1 MLLNKAY
8 YAFKFLIPRRLQI
21 QLRRFHINR
30 KRPLHAEKWPIDPN
44 AGKPP
49 NFPQFSGWPDGKKF
63 ALVLTHDVENADSLE
78 KCLQLAEME
87 ERLGFRS
94 SFNFV
99 AGDYPVPA
107 ALRQHLT
114 DRGFEI
120 GVHGLHHDNNP
131 FRSKSVF
138 RKQSVEINRALKEW
152 GAVGFRSPSMYHD
165 LEMLHYL
172 DIEYDASTFDT
183 DPFEPQPDGMFTIFP
198 FWVPDRDRQKG
209 YVELPYTLPQDFLL
223 FVLMQQKNIDI
234 WKKKLDWI
242 ADQGGM
248 ALFITHPGYMCFN
261 EARGYDEYPAM
272 YYGEFLEYI
281 QSRYKGRYWHALPRD
296 VARFWAVKN
305 RVPTPEPPNPVP
317 LPLTRILSPKPIHA
331 CMLVYSFYES
341 DNRVMRYAEALV
353 KRGDS
358 VDVIA
363 LRKEGTLPYEEIRG
377 VKVYRIQKRMID
389 EKGKISYLLKL
400 IAFLFNSLIFMTN
413 IHLKTPYNLI
423 HVHSVP
429 DFEVFATIFPKLQ
442 GAKIILDI
450 HDIVPEFYASKFHE
464 NEKSILF
471 KALVMLERLSSK
483 YSDHII
489 ISNHLWE
496 KTILSRSVERDKCT
510 VIMNYPDELFF
521 RRRLRERNDSKF
533 VMIYPGTLGWHQ
545 GLDIAVQAFASIK
558 DQAPEAEFHIYGR
571 GPEKKNLERLIAE
584 LGLENR
590 VFIKETVPIEQIAR
604 IMANADLGIIPKRN
618 DPFGGEAFSTK
629 ILEFMSLGIP
639 VIVSETKI
647 DRFYF
652 NDSVLKFFK
661 PDDTND
667 LAQCMLSMR
676 SDKVLRDCLRE
687 NAMRFVENY
696 RWEKRKPEYLALV
709 DSLMKYKEGSNKR

>member
-1 MLLNKAY
+1 MLLNNAY
-8 YAFKFLIPRRLQI
+8 YTFKFLIPRRLQI
-21 QLRRFHINR
+21 QLRRYFIQR
-30 KRPLHAEKWPIDPN
+30 KQSKYEDVWPIDPN

-49 NFPQFSGWPDGKKF
+49 EGWAGWPEGKKF
-63 ALVLTHDVENADSLE
+63 ALVLTHDVESAQGLD
-78 KCLQLAEME
+78 KCYQLAEIE

-99 AGDYPVPA
+99 AGDYPVPGV
-107 ALRQHLT
+107 LRQSLM

-120 GVHGLHHDNNP
+120 GVHGLHHDQDL
-131 FRSKSVF
+131 FQSASIFK
-138 RKQSVEINRALKEW
+138 KQASEINRYLKEW
-152 GAVGFRSPSMYHD
+152 DSVGFRSPSMYHD
-165 LEMLHYL
+165 LELLHHL

-183 DPFEPQPDGMFTIFP
+183 DPFEPQPDGMGTIFP
-198 FWVPDRDRQKG
+198 FLVSNHNPQKR

-223 FVLMQQKNIDI
+223 FILMQEKNIDI

-242 ADQGGM
+242 AAQGGM
-248 ALFITHPGYMCFN
+248 ALFNVHPDYMSFNGTNGY
-261 EARGYDEYPAM
+261 EEYPLK
-272 YYGEFLEYI
+272 YYEEFLEYI
-281 QSRYKGRYWHALPRD
+281 KSRYEGQYWHALPRD
-296 VARFWAVKN
+296 AARFWNGKYASYPTP
-305 RVPTPEPPNPVP
+305 VPT
-317 LPLTRILSPKPIHA
+317 LTPIHA

-363 LRKEGTLPYEEIRG
+363 LGKEGAPRYEEIRG
-377 VKVYRIQKRMID
+377 VKVYRIQNRTID
-389 EKGKISYLLKL
+389 EKGKMSYLRKL
-400 IAFLFNSLIFMTN
+400 TAFLFNSLIFVTKR
-413 IHLKTPYNLI
+413 HLKTPYDLI

-429 DFEVFATIFPKLQ
+429 DFEVFATIFPKLK

-450 HDIVPEFYASKFHE
+450 HDIVPEFYASKFHA

-471 KALVMLERLSSK
+471 KTLLMMERLSSK
-483 YSDHII
+483 YADHVI

-510 VIMNYPDELFF
+510 VIMNYPDESMFY
-521 RRRLRERNDSKF
+521 RRPRERNDDKF

-545 GLDIAVQAFASIK
+545 GLDIAIQAFASIK

-590 VFIKETVPIEQIAR
+590 VFIKDTVPIEQISNV
-604 IMANADLGIIPKRN
+604 MANADLGIIPKRN
-618 DPFGGEAFSTK
+618 DPFGGTAFSTK

-639 VIVSETKI
+639 AIVSETKI
-647 DRFYF
+647 DKFYF
-652 NDSVLKFFK
+652 NDSILKFFK
-661 PDDTND
+661 PADVND
-667 LAQCMLSMR
+667 LARCMISLR
-676 SDKVLRDCLRE
+676 NDKALRDRLCE
-687 NAMRFVENY
+687 NAQKFVADY
-696 RWEKRKPEYLALV
+696 SWEKRKREYFAIV
-709 DSLMKYKEGSNKR
+709 DSKI